1 MSATL
6 DAARVASEIVLL
18 GQDLAPIGDAVRIG
32 RQAFTASM
40 AMLPAGS
47 FEASAAA
54 TFSSTHLP

>member
-1 MSATL
+1 
-6 DAARVASEIVLL
+6 VAEAIE
-18 GQDLAPIGDAVRIG
+18 GGDLQAIRALRIG

-47 FEASAAA
+47 FDTSAAA